1 MLALSRRIPRPS
13 TALVVAFAALFTALG
28 GTGYAALK
36 ITGKNVANSSLTGL
50 DVKNKSLGPQEVKP
64 DSLGGDQISEAA
76 LGTVPSA
83 QHAATADA
91 ATKALDADK
100 VGGLAPTDL
109 MLSKP
114 RAYEANIAST
124 TNFPNGSTLGTL
136 PGRAPRHLRRDGPAR
151 LPQPRC
157 HGRGVVHA
165 ARAGV
170 RRRRVVHRRRRRDR
184 GDHAPGGRHLGLRL
198 HAQRELLERR
208 HRRHRRRQHHRHPR
222 GLIKRGEPGTDA
234 RLAASPRRSRERL
247 DGCSS
252 SQQTLSG
259 HHTSRWSLS
268 AGVWGWP
275 YW

>member
-136 PGRAPRHLRRDGPAR
+136 PDVP
-151 LPQPRC
+151 
-157 HGRGVVHA
+157 
-165 ARAGV
+165 
-170 RRRRVVHRRRRRDR
+170 
-184 GDHAPGGRHLGLRL
+184 
-198 HAQRELLERR
+198 
-208 HRRHRRRQHHRHPR
+208 
-222 GLIKRGEPGTDA
+222 PGTYVVMA
-234 RLAASPRRSRERL
+234 RLAYHNPGVTGAEWCTLHVPGSDDDVSFTVGASESEAITLQEVVTSVSVFMPSVS
-247 DGCSS
+247 CSS
-252 SQQTLSG
+252 DGTDDTDGGSIIAI
-259 HHTSRWSLS
+259 R
-268 AGVWGWP
+268 VD
-275 YW
+275 